1 MHKYIT
7 RTLFAV
13 AMLAL
18 AVNNG
23 LDIWQKLKPGKVV
36 AVDPVAVPIVPP
48 IVLPPVV
55 AVDQVGRVPVLAPPI
70 EPVAQIA
77 DLAAGAP
84 AVETVANP
92 VEAFP
97 AETTAVAVNEAV
109 APQVAAGGELSP
121 SEMVEAGKLLMTA
134 MLASVPKYPDGVKFE
149 PTQAPGEHINSER
162 SGSASGFALATRRS
176 VASTERMIET
186 SQPLSE
192 MKPVKPVPAVDSRN
206 GFALR
211 SRPSPKTPE
220 QIAASL
226 AKKEAAAALKAEQV
240 KRNLAFIAARRA
252 AMSKYKGP
260 NCGLGRTASSIG
272 RTCRPCNSGATFK

>member
-23 LDIWQKLKPGKVV
+23 LDIWQKLKPEKVV
-36 AVDPVAVPIVPP
+36 AIDPVAVPIVPP
-48 IVLPPVV
+48 VV
-55 AVDQVGRVPVLAPPI
+55 AVDLVGKVPALAPPI

-211 SRPSPKTPE
+211 SRSSPE
-220 QIAASL
+220 QIAKAV
-226 AKKEAAAALKAEQV
+226 AKKEERLALKAEQV
-240 KRNLAFIAARRA
+240 KKNLAFIAARRA
-252 AMSKYKGP
+252 AMS
-260 NCGLGRTASSIG
+260 RAVSRSRSSSHPANG
-272 RTCRPCNSGATFK
+272 CRV